1 MTAPVVAF
9 STVTKQYGPTRALDA
24 VSFDIRRGEMV
35 ALLGPNG
42 AGKSTTVELLL
53 GLTEATTGT
62 VTVLGREPARSVR
75 DGRVGAMLQG
85 AGLPACALVGEVV
98 DLARRLYGARHS
110 LAELLE
116 MAGLSDL
123 PDRRVDRLS
132 GGQAR
137 RVHLAIALAGDPEVL
152 FFDEPTV
159 GLDPEA
165 RRLFWRGVH
174 QVAAAGATVMFAT
187 HYLDEVDA
195 NATRALVLAAGR
207 LVADGDPASIKARL
221 SERTVRAT
229 LSDVHVPELSCLPG
243 VTDVAVDDLEVALR
257 THDVDL
263 TLEAL
268 YQSSARVR
276 HLRIEGASLED
287 ALIELTTTASPQL
300 ERSLA

>member
-1 MTAPVVAF
+1 MTNPVISF
-9 STVTKQYGPTRALDA
+9 SDVSKHYGDVRALEA
-24 VSFDIRRGEMV
+24 VSFDVWPGEMV

-53 GLTEATTGT
+53 GLAEPSTGS
-62 VTVLGREPARSVR
+62 VTVLGRQPARSVS
-75 DGRVGAMLQG
+75 DGRVGAMLQS

-98 DLARRLYGARHS
+98 DLARLLCGARHS

-116 MAGLSDL
+116 LAGLGHL
-123 PDRRVDRLS
+123 AGRRVDRLS

-137 RVHLAIALAGDPEVL
+137 RVHLAIALAGHPEVVFL
-152 FFDEPTV
+152 DEPTV

-174 QVAAAGATVMFAT
+174 EVAAAGATVVFAT

-207 LVADGDPASIKARL
+207 LVADGDPVSIKARL
-221 SERTVRAT
+221 SERTVSAT
-229 LSDVHVPELSCLPG
+229 LSDVDLPELARLPG
-243 VTDVAVDDLEVALR
+243 VTHVASDDQEVTMR

-268 YQSSARVR
+268 YHSGARVR

-287 ALIELTTTASPQL
+287 ALIELTTNALQQP
-300 ERSLA
+300 ERIPV